1 MERLILVWLLTAV
14 IHLIMTFSFAIRL
27 AGVRTHRLAIAFSLY
42 NVIFLG
48 VNTANAIQGPLLA
61 KLVEETIN
69 TAPVYQAEHMA
80 ALGWDIRSV
89 LLAASL
95 GTLLGVLLTPSFVRL
110 FTYGIL
116 LFERIGSVPRLLL
129 AMLHPMNLLK
139 IARSLHLPRME
150 QARALTS
157 FRSLRQRNIPWGF
170 LIVNVFIAALWTTG
184 VLSALYAGAL
194 VPAYRTTASTLSAVI
209 NGGATVLQALL
220 VDPTSAMLTDQAIQG
235 KRDEGDIRDM
245 VQYLAVGRFI
255 GTILSQFLL
264 VPGAELVA
272 FITQLL

>member
-1 MERLILVWLLTAV
+1 MERLVLVWVLTGI

-69 TAPVYQAEHMA
+69 TAPMYQAEHMT

-89 LLAASL
+89 LLAASA

-116 LFERIGSVPRLLL
+116 LFEQLGSVPKLLL
-129 AMLHPMNLLK
+129 AILHPVNLGK
-139 IARSLHLPRME
+139 IVRSLHLPRLE
-150 QARALTS
+150 QARELTS
-157 FRSLRQRNIPWGF
+157 FRSLRQVNIPWGF
-170 LIVNVFIAALWTTG
+170 IIVNVFIAALWTTG

-220 VDPTSAMLTDQAIQG
+220 VDPTAAMLTDQAIQG
-235 KRDEGDIRDM
+235 RRDESDIRDM
-245 VQYLAVGRFI
+245 VQYLAIGRFI
-255 GTILSQFLL
+255 GTVLSQFLL